1 MQNESKALSTE
12 IGGTVGA
19 GGVATAADEAG
30 VRVAAEQLL
39 MVDIER
45 LVPYANN
52 ARRHSKRQIRQIR
65 ASLREFG
72 FVTPVIIDFE
82 YNIIA
87 GHGRVLAAREEGLGQ
102 VPCVLVS
109 NLTEAQRQAYILADN
124 RLAETS
130 DWDVRAL
137 RMEMGALEKLS
148 FDTGIIGF
156 DAADMQAISM
166 GTFGQA
172 GKPGGDAAGQNG
184 IGADKT
190 VDVEGYS
197 RAAPGQGGTEPQG
210 VGTAPQSGVD
220 GGHDGEETEEYRQFV
235 EKFKPRK
242 TTDDCYTP
250 ENVYACVRDW
260 AVEHYDLEGSE
271 IVRPFWPGGD
281 YQSLEYPA
289 NCVVIDNPPFSILS
303 DICRWYQERN
313 IRFFLFA
320 PSLTLFSTAA
330 GSCGYLP
337 CGVTVTYENGADVAT
352 SFVTNLGRWKIEI
365 SPELYRL
372 VTDENSRNLAEG
384 RAELPGYIYPG
395 EVLTSAIYRLAKY
408 GQALRLETKDVHFI
422 RTLDAQREQ
431 GKAIFGAGFLLSERA
446 AAERA
451 AAERAAAERAAA
463 ERAAAER
470 AAAEHW
476 MLSER
481 ERQLVAGLGGND
493 GIGR

>member
-1 MQNESKALSTE
+1 MKNEPKALSAE
-12 IGGTVGA
+12 IGGAVGA

-52 ARRHSKRQIRQIR
+52 ARRHSKRQIKQIR

-82 YNIIA
+82 NNIIA
-87 GHGRVLAAREEGLGQ
+87 GHGRVLAAREEGLSQ

-109 NLTEAQRQAYILADN
+109 NLTEAQRRAYILADN

-130 DWDVRAL
+130 DWDVGAL
-137 RMEMGALEKLS
+137 RMEMGALKKLS

-166 GTFGQA
+166 GTFGQTR
-172 GKPGGDAAGQNG
+172 GTGGDKTGQEG
-184 IGADKT
+184 TGADKT

-197 RAAPGQGGTEPQG
+197 RAAPGQGGAEPQG
-210 VGTAPQSGVD
+210 AGAAPQPGAD

-235 EKFKPRK
+235 EKFKPKK

-260 AVEHYDLEGSE
+260 AVEHYGLEGAE
-271 IVRPFWPGGD
+271 VVRPFWPGGD
-281 YQSLEYPA
+281 YQSREYPA

-320 PSLTLFSTAA
+320 PSLTLFATAA

-337 CGVTVTYENGADVAT
+337 CGVTVTYENGAEVAT
-352 SFVTNLGRWKIEI
+352 SFVTNLGGWKVEI

-372 VTDENSRNLAEG
+372 VSEENSKNLAEG
-384 RAELPGYIYPG
+384 RAELPSYIYPE
-395 EVLTSAIYRLAKY
+395 EVLTPAVYKLAKY
-408 GQALRLETKDVHFI
+408 GQALRLEAKDVHFI
-422 RTLDAQREQ
+422 RALDAQKEQ
-431 GKAIFGAGFLLSERA
+431 GKAIFGGGFLLSERA
-446 AAERA
+446 AVECETAERA
-451 AAERAAAERAAA
+451 AEERAAKERTAA
-463 ERAAAER
+463 ER
-470 AAAEHW
+470 W
-476 MLSER
+476 SLSDR
-481 ERQLVAGLGGND
+481 ERQLVAVLGGND
-493 GIGR
+493 GSGR